1 MIFILYTGSVMAM
14 LLLLVQR
21 YAEKYPNRR
30 VPSRQTFINV
40 HQRFRETGS
49 VLPKNQFV
57 GRGRAESLA
66 AVEEEIL
73 ERVEEDS
80 MISTR

>member
-1 MIFILYTGSVMAM
+1 IHFVYGECRGSA
-14 LLLLVQR
+14 LAAVQR

-40 HQRFRETGS
+40 DQRLRETGS

-57 GRGRAESLA
+57 GRGR
-66 AVEEEIL
+66 
-73 ERVEEDS
+73 
-80 MISTR
+80 